1 MAVLTIGSLGIP
13 RVELF
18 VKSGVQ
24 GTQSRLRQF
33 YDTKLSN
40 CIENAFQALALD
52 ERRTSFAPAIWEKPA
67 GNITVCE
74 FHLDNRN
81 KLTFIR
87 RSGKSGFLEYT
98 ATWVVE

>member
-52 ERRTSFAPAIWEKPA
+52 ERRTSFAPAIWEKPE

-74 FHLDNRN
+74 THPNGGTQ
-81 KLTFIR
+81 LTFIR
-87 RSGKSGFLEYT
+87 RLGKSGFPEYT
-98 ATWVVE
+98 AM